1 MKNSYVNLLVESLE
15 DKIKVLDE
23 IIKTD
28 AEQADILKE
37 PEIDLDELRENQE
50 KIGELAGKLD
60 KLNDGFESVYS
71 KVRNELQDNMDLYRD
86 EIKKMQELITV
97 ITDKSVKIEAE
108 QSRNKS
114 SAGRFFKDKRKELS
128 DRRNAVQKINLYAN
142 QMHSVIPKGQA
153 DAAFLDKKK

>member
-1 MKNSYVNLLVESLE
+1 MKNSYVNLLIESLE

-28 AEQADILKE
+28 AEQAKILKE
-37 PEIDLDELRENQE
+37 PEVDLDELRESQE
-50 KIGELAGKLD
+50 KIGELAEKLD

-71 KVRNELQDNMDLYRD
+71 KVRDELQNNKDLYRD
-86 EIKKMQELITV
+86 EIKKMQELITI
-97 ITDKSVKIEAE
+97 ITDKSVKVEAE

-114 SAGRFFKDKRKELS
+114 SAGKFFKDKRKELS

>member
-1 MKNSYVNLLVESLE
+1 MKNSYVNLLIESLE

-37 PEIDLDELRENQE
+37 HEIDLDELRENQE

>member
-1 MKNSYVNLLVESLE
+1 MKNSYVNLLIESLE
-15 DKIKVLDE
+15 DKIKILDE

-28 AEQADILKE
+28 AEQANILKE
-37 PEIDLDELRENQE
+37 PEVDLDELRESQE
-50 KIGELAGKLD
+50 KIGELAEKLD

-71 KVRNELQDNMDLYRD
+71 KVRDELQNNKDLYRD
-86 EIKKMQELITV
+86 EIKKMQELITI
-97 ITDKSVKIEAE
+97 ITDKSVKVEAE

-114 SAGRFFKDKRKELS
+114 SAGKFFKDKRKELS

-142 QMHSVIPKGQA
+142 QMHSVIPKGQS

>member
-1 MKNSYVNLLVESLE
+1 MKNSYVNLLIESLE

-142 QMHSVIPKGQA
+142 QMHSAIPKGQA

>member
-1 MKNSYVNLLVESLE
+1 MKNSYVNLLIESLE

>member
-142 QMHSVIPKGQA
+142 QMHSVIPNGQA

>member
-1 MKNSYVNLLVESLE
+1 MNNSYVNLLIESLE

>member
-1 MKNSYVNLLVESLE
+1 MNNSYVNLLIESLE

-86 EIKKMQELITV
+86 EIKKMQGLITV